1 MQNYKKIT
9 MTKDIINIFKDKSVL
24 VTGAGGTIG
33 SQICEK
39 LLEKDISRLSCY
51 DNSEY
56 SLYRLSQEFNEDPRV
71 RYLIGDVRD
80 RERLERSI
88 SSADIVIHAAAL
100 KHVRFCEFNPDE
112 AYKTNVIGTQNIVDA
127 CRKYNVDHGVLIS
140 TDKAVNPTSVM
151 GTTKLLAE
159 KLFMNAPERDGKDNT
174 KFTVVRFG
182 NVFGSAGS
190 VIETFYRQILAS
202 EQLTLTDEEISRYF
216 ISTSEACDLVIDC
229 IQISKGKFHTPI
241 FILKMKKAKIKRIAE
256 RMYAMNMDQ
265 PGRANHINPP
275 KFKITGLNEGE
286 KFEELLYT
294 SHEKEY
300 LREMGKYMIVTREK
314 QLEKFEENE
323 SFMKDSEIDQ
333 LILEWLSKNR

>member
-1 MQNYKKIT
+1 LQSYKKNT
-9 MTKDIINIFKDKSVL
+9 MKKESTNIFKDKSVL

-33 SQICEK
+33 SQICKK
-39 LLEKDISRLSCY
+39 LLDKGISRLSCY
-51 DNSEY
+51 DISEY
-56 SLYRLSQEFNEDPRV
+56 SLYRISQEFNDDPRV

-88 SSADIVIHAAAL
+88 SSADIVVHAAAL

-127 CRKYNVDHGVLIS
+127 CRKYNVEHGVLIS

-190 VIETFYRQILAS
+190 VIETFHRQICSS
-202 EQLTLTDEEISRYF
+202 ESLTLTDEKISRYF
-216 ISTSEACDLVIDC
+216 ISISEACDLVIDC

-256 RMYAMNMDQ
+256 RMYALNPDQ
-265 PGRANHINPP
+265 NIKAPN
-275 KFKITGLNEGE
+275 FKIIGLNDGE

-294 SHEKEY
+294 RHEKEY
-300 LREMGKYMIVTREK
+300 LREMGKYMVVTREK
-314 QLEKFEENE
+314 QPNTFEEDE
-323 SFMKDSEIDQ
+323 CFMTDLEIDQ
-333 LILEWLSKNR
+333 LILEWFSKNR

>member
-1 MQNYKKIT
+1 
-9 MTKDIINIFKDKSVL
+9 MTKDKINIFKGKSVL

-51 DNSEY
+51 DISEY

-190 VIETFYRQILAS
+190 VIETFYRQIS
-202 EQLTLTDEEISRYF
+202 SNEQLTLTDKEISRYF

-229 IQISKGKFHTPI
+229 IQISKGKFQTPI

-256 RMYAMNMDQ
+256 RMYAMIPDQ
-265 PGRANHINPP
+265 SINQPR
-275 KFKITGLNEGE
+275 FKITGLNEGE

-294 SHEKEY
+294 DHEKEY
-300 LREMGKYMIVTREK
+300 LREIGKYMIVTRDK
-314 QLEKFEENE
+314 QTKVFKETE
-323 SFMKDSEIDQ
+323 SFMTDSEIDQ